1 MRSIRKKPPR
11 ESTITTA
18 PSDPG
23 EPSTKVLKLERH
35 GIDYVPRSERHG
47 HPKDLFIL
55 WFGANAMAVTLA
67 TGAIAGTTGLGLLL
81 GSIAI
86 IAGAL
91 IGTVFMAYHS
101 AQGPRLGLPQMIQS
115 RAQFGFYGANLPMI
129 IVIAMYLGYY
139 AGGSI
144 LGAQALGLLFG
155 MSIGAGVSLMTV
167 LSVIFVL
174 FCYDMMHLVGRIIT
188 PIYVVV
194 FALLTVSL

>member
-1 MRSIRKKPPR
+1 MLLLDFWIQANVKLSCAPRSLSLIH
-11 ESTITTA
+11 IF
-18 PSDPG
+18 
-23 EPSTKVLKLERH
+23 LKLERH
-35 GIDYVPRSERHG
+35 GIDYIPGSERHG
-47 HPKDLFIL
+47 HPRDLFTL

-67 TGAIAGTTGLGLLL
+67 TGAIAGTTGLGLLW

-139 AGGSI
+139 AGGAI
-144 LGAQALGLLFG
+144 LGAQALNCLLYT
-155 MSIGAGVSLMTV
+155 SRCV
-167 LSVIFVL
+167 
-174 FCYDMMHLVGRIIT
+174 
-188 PIYVVV
+188 
-194 FALLTVSL
+194 